1 MNYLLIGGAG
11 YIGSHVAEIIN
22 KTDDNNVIIY
32 DNLSTGFSQA
42 IEQKSKFIQ
51 GDILDLDKLDQTF
64 NDNQIDVV
72 IYLAGLIK
80 VGESVQKPL
89 DYYQTNIQ
97 GLVNTLKTMQK
108 YNVNYFVF
116 SSSAAVYGNNSRH
129 NGYFYENDPKEPC
142 SPYGRTK
149 YFGEEIIKDF
159 ALANP
164 NFHYTF
170 LRYFNVAGA
179 SKSKKIGYLTK
190 NNQKPTHLIPAI
202 SYFAFGLTDEFSIF
216 GSDYNTDDGTCV
228 RDYVYVCELAELHL
242 LTAIKM
248 VKENRD
254 LYYNIG
260 SGKGFSNLEIIKEFE
275 NQLKRK
281 LDIKIAPRRSGDP
294 DMLVSSN
301 TKLCQELDYQIK
313 TNIKEIVESE
323 IAFRKAHLQ
332 NKDN

>member
-22 KTDDNNVIIY
+22 KTDNKVIIY
-32 DNLSTGFSQA
+32 DNLSSGSSDF
-42 IEQKSKFIQ
+42 IEQKSTFIQ
-51 GDILDLDKLDQTF
+51 GDILDFDKLNEVF
-64 NDNQIDVV
+64 GSNKIDVV

-89 DYYQTNIQ
+89 DYYQTNIL
-97 GLVNTLKTMQK
+97 GLVNTLKIMQIH
-108 YNVNYFVF
+108 NVNYFVF

-129 NGYFYENDPKEPC
+129 NGFFYEDDPKEPC

-159 ALANP
+159 AIANP

-179 SKSKKIGYLTK
+179 SKSKRIGYLTQ
-190 NNQKPTHLIPAI
+190 NNNKPTHLIPAI
-202 SYFAFGLTDEFSIF
+202 SYFAFGLTDKFSIF
-216 GSDYNTDDGTCV
+216 GSDYNTNDGTCI

-242 LTAIKM
+242 LTAQKM
-248 VKENRD
+248 VKENRN

-275 NQLKRK
+275 RQLGYK
-281 LDIKIAPRRSGDP
+281 LDIDIAQRRSGDP
-294 DMLVSSN
+294 DILVASN
-301 TKLCQELDYQIK
+301 TKLCQELNYEIK
-313 TNIKEIVESE
+313 TNIKDIVESE
-323 IAFRKAHLQ
+323 IAFRKAHLK
-332 NKDN
+332 NK